1 MFCNQCGRALPDD
14 AARCPNCG
22 ADAALAEACGGFWGL
37 TESGAPNASTAPAP
51 DARLLARCEALS
63 GQLRQREK
71 REKRLTLVILVLS
84 VLLILTSAAAAF
96 LALRSA
102 DADEAR
108 RDDPTEEA
116 SPSGETDAPF
126 PELFPD
132 GANP

>member
-1 MFCNQCGRALPDD
+1 MFCNQCGRALPPD

-96 LALRSA
+96 LALRSG
-102 DADEAR
+102 ADENR

-116 SPSGETDAPF
+116 SPAGESDAPF
-126 PELFPD
+126 PGLFPD

>member
-1 MFCNQCGRALPDD
+1 MFCNQCGRALPPD

-37 TESGAPNASTAPAP
+37 TEGSAPSAPEP

-63 GQLRQREK
+63 GQIQLREK
-71 REKRLTLVILVLS
+71 REKRLSLVILVLS

-116 SPSGETDAPF
+116 SPSGESDAPF

>member
-22 ADAALAEACGGFWGL
+22 APAALAEACGGFWGL
-37 TESGAPNASTAPAP
+37 TESGASEAPKP

-96 LALRSA
+96 LALRSG
-102 DADEAR
+102 DTDDAR